1 MPFNL
6 GSKAR
11 GGRQITASSPLGFE
25 SLTTTQTSPMPTRF
39 VLSGDHPLDGSHGR
53 DLLRSYMRDIS
64 RVPLLSAEQEITL
77 GRQVQQLVALE
88 EVREELT
95 LRAGGIAPND
105 QQLAVAADLAI
116 DELQARIR
124 DGRQAKERMVSA
136 NLRLVVS
143 IAKN

>member
-1 MPFNL
+1 
-6 GSKAR
+6 
-11 GGRQITASSPLGFE
+11 
-25 SLTTTQTSPMPTRF
+25 MPTRF

-95 LRAGGIAPND
+95 LMAGGLVPND
-105 QQLAVAADLAI
+105 QQLAVAAALAI

-124 DGRQAKERMVSA
+124 DVK
-136 NLRLVVS
+136 
-143 IAKN
+143 